1 MVMRQLIGSRK
12 GIFIVSCLV
21 LMGFIGCIS
30 IPLGDPE
37 KAKVDDKLLGA
48 WLSKPGDGEKKQTLF
63 TVVQYD
69 ARTCAVSEFEFS
81 KDGDT
86 IKPSGRFDWKMW
98 MVDIKGTQ
106 FASMEMKNPQ
116 LALEPQSDVYASA
129 KIVHDGD
136 NLTITPVKDD
146 LVKSA
151 NITTSQQL
159 EDLIAANLNSPDLF
173 GDPLM
178 VTKVKDDQK
187 EMIGKVLDAFNGG
200 GGMK

>member
-1 MVMRQLIGSRK
+1 MLAQKLIGSRK
-12 GIFIVSCLV
+12 GIFITTCLV

-37 KAKVDDKLLGA
+37 KSKVDDKLLGA
-48 WLSKPGDGEKKQTLF
+48 WISKPADDGKQTLF

-69 ARTCAVSEFEFS
+69 SHTCAVSEFEFG

-129 KIVHDGD
+129 KIKRDGD
-136 NLTITPVKDD
+136 SITISPVKDE
-146 LVKSA
+146 LVKNA

-173 GDPLM
+173 GDPLTL
-178 VTKVKDDQK
+178 TKVEDDQK
-187 EMIGKVLDAFNGG
+187 DMIGKVLDAFNGG